1 MTVITSEAP
10 RAIAQTPIPFDLEF
24 LFSYELE
31 FSVPPEVIGP
41 VSTGLRVNFSFLGG
55 TFKGPRLRGKVLTT
69 GGDQLLLRRDGV
81 ALLDMKGTFQTDEGA
96 LIGAAFPAIM
106 DLGPDGYQTLLGGE
120 LAPDGT
126 PFRSVPRYETAAE
139 DLAWINR
146 LQCVGIGQVFPSI
159 GIARC
164 DIYAVK

>member
-1 MTVITSEAP
+1 MTMTMSNGSAVTS
-10 RAIAQTPIPFDLEF
+10 RSPIPYDLEF

-55 TFKGPRLRGKVLTT
+55 TFEGPRLRGTVLTT

-81 ALLDMKGTFQTDEGA
+81 ALLDMKGTFQTDGGV
-96 LIGAAFPAIM
+96 LIGASFPAIM
-106 DLGPDGYQTLLGGE
+106 DLGPDGYEALLSGE

-126 PFRSVPRYETAAE
+126 AFRSVPRYETACE
-139 DLAWINR
+139 TLAWINR
-146 LQCVGIGQVFPSI
+146 LQCVGVGQVFPSI

-164 DIYAVK
+164 DVYAVR